1 METRGL
7 KPDDVADF
15 VSSIFEEDLHARRVA
30 SLADATTGALRAGT
44 LAVHAIGHGLASAR
58 NLNSKHAIKQV
69 DRLLSNQ
76 GIETWDLLAQWVP
89 FVVGGRSELVVAMDW
104 TDFDADGQSTIAMH
118 AMTNHGRAT
127 PLVWITVAKQNIRGW
142 RNFYEYLV
150 LERLREVMPEGLK
163 VTILAD
169 RGFGD
174 QKLYAKCRSLGFD
187 FVVRFREAIA
197 VTSAEGDTRK
207 AKDWIPKSGRATLLR
222 GPAVTNRKYAL
233 PAVVCIKAPRMKEAW
248 CLATSLGDEAAANV
262 VALYGRRFTIEESFR
277 DTKDLHFGLGL
288 SATHIGSPKRR
299 DRLLLIGA
307 LAMALLTLLG
317 AAGESLGMDRMLKA
331 NTVKTRTH
339 SLFRQGL
346 LYYDK
351 IPTMSPEK
359 LVPLMEAF
367 LALLKQHRLF
377 QRVFGPI

>member
-1 METRGL
+1 MGTRGL

-15 VSSIFEEDLHARRVA
+15 VGNIFEEDLHARRVA

-150 LERLREVMPEGLK
+150 LERLRQVMPEGLK

-187 FVVRFREAIA
+187 FVVRFREAIV
-197 VTSAEGDTRK
+197 VTSTEGDTRK

-222 GPAVTNRKYAL
+222 GPTVTNRKYAL
-233 PAVVCIKAPRMKEAW
+233 PAVVCVKAPRMKEAW
-248 CLATSLGDEAAANV
+248 CLATSLGDEAAARV

-277 DTKDLHFGLGL
+277 DAKDLHFGLGL

-351 IPTMSPEK
+351 IPTLSSEK
-359 LVPLMEAF
+359 LVPLIEAF
-367 LALLKQHRLF
+367 LALLKQHQLF
-377 QRVFGPI
+377 QQVFGPI